1 MNNTKQISNA
11 YREIGVLHNDGLDFI
26 INNLDPTDPVVI
38 EKIIELTSQY
48 MQNTT
53 DKITK
58 LDFAFYYNLIA
69 TNINRLNQIPF
80 DEILKESKISNE
92 AWCYIKEILNISND
106 FDYITTLK
114 VLLNIEANILNSE
127 LTEQER
133 ELPLVS
139 VAVAKSSVEYW
150 IIQINETESLWTP
163 FVGDPVEFAWP
174 WKSDAKGAI
183 SGAIG
188 GVLEGPAGILIGS
201 LLGAI
206 AASVADAIIR
216 N

>member
-38 EKIIELTSQY
+38 EKIIGLTSQY

-92 AWCYIKEILNISND
+92 ALCYIKEILNISND

>member
-1 MNNTKQISNA
+1 
-11 YREIGVLHNDGLDFI
+11 
-26 INNLDPTDPVVI
+26 
-38 EKIIELTSQY
+38 

-92 AWCYIKEILNISND
+92 ALCYIKEILNISND

-188 GVLEGPAGILIGS
+188 GVLEGPTGILIGS

>member
-26 INNLDPTDPVVI
+26 INNLDPTDPFVI

-92 AWCYIKEILNISND
+92 ALCYIKEILNISND

>member
-92 AWCYIKEILNISND
+92 ALCYIKEILNISND

>member
-1 MNNTKQISNA
+1 LPIC
-11 YREIGVLHNDGLDFI
+11 EPIGILHNDGLDFI

-92 AWCYIKEILNISND
+92 ALCYIKEILNISND

>member
-1 MNNTKQISNA
+1 MNTKQISNPN
-11 YREIGVLHNDGLDFI
+11 REIGILHNEGLDFI
-26 INNLDPTDPVVI
+26 INNLDPDEPVDI
-38 EKIIELTSQY
+38 ERINELTSQF

-53 DKITK
+53 EKTSK
-58 LDFAFYYNLIA
+58 LDFAIYYNLSA
-69 TNINRLNQIPF
+69 TNLNRLNHIPF

-92 AWCYIKEILNISND
+92 DLCYIKEILNISDD
-106 FDYITTLK
+106 FDYTTTLK
-114 VLLNIEANILNSE
+114 VLINIESNILNSE
-127 LTEQER
+127 MTEQER
-133 ELPLVS
+133 ELPLVCA
-139 VAVAKSSVEYW
+139 AVAKSSVAYW
-150 IIQINETESLWTP
+150 IKQINETESLWTP

-201 LLGAI
+201 LIGAI

>member
-92 AWCYIKEILNISND
+92 ALCYIKEILNISND

-188 GVLEGPAGILIGS
+188 GVLEGPTGILIGS